1 MSTRHSHSEA
11 DTEAIGAELAVTLNA
26 GDIVLLRGDLGAGK
40 TAFVRGMARGIGA
53 RPTDVSS
60 PTFTILQEY
69 TGRLTLFHA
78 DLYRLAPPEIDD
90 LGLLD
95 LSADGVLAVE
105 WPERWPSAPQKVIL
119 VTIRKTGDDEREIEF
134 LRPSK

>member
-1 MSTRHSHSEA
+1 MSIRHSNSEA
-11 DTEAIGAELAVTLNA
+11 DTEAIGAELAATLHA
-26 GDIVLLRGDLGAGK
+26 GDIVFLYGALGAGK

-53 RPTDVSS
+53 SPGDVSS

-69 TGRLTLFHA
+69 AGRLMLYHA

-95 LSADGVLAVE
+95 LSAEGVLAVE
-105 WPERWPSAPQKVIL
+105 WPERWPAAPADVIA
-119 VTIRKTGDDEREIEF
+119 VSIHKRDADQRDIEITGR
-134 LRPSK
+134 